1 MHAPCQDRNPLIFI
15 SHNAKPGEPPK
26 SGHDAFVRRP
36 ALPDKSVKLQ
46 CSNEALSSMRM
57 KGHMNGG
64 ATWPPAAFPRL
75 FAGGF
80 EESCGIC
87 PSHIGKPDISQL
99 SKNTIICI
107 YRLFRYLA
115 MTRLSTPHQAGQI
128 LSARRK
134 TLGLSQAAAS
144 ASLGISQNR
153 LSELEAHPDRLTL
166 ERLMS
171 LASLL
176 GLELVIQEKTPAAN
190 ESEW

>member
-1 MHAPCQDRNPLIFI
+1 
-15 SHNAKPGEPPK
+15 
-26 SGHDAFVRRP
+26 
-36 ALPDKSVKLQ
+36 
-46 CSNEALSSMRM
+46 
-57 KGHMNGG
+57 
-64 ATWPPAAFPRL
+64 
-75 FAGGF
+75 
-80 EESCGIC
+80 
-87 PSHIGKPDISQL
+87 
-99 SKNTIICI
+99 
-107 YRLFRYLA
+107 

-144 ASLGISQNR
+144 ASLGIGQNR

-176 GLELVIQEKTPAAN
+176 GLELVIQKKTPAAN